1 MSWFRMLLRRAAVSR
16 RFHIGPAG
24 TAAWIVFVCVSSSVL
39 ADPATAA
46 AAPAAVPGVAAS
58 SPFLTSELFAFHS
71 EPAMN
76 LHHFLFRW
84 ATLEAPPGTRTPHF
98 PEIPLWESDRQLWE
112 DLTDDERATWTR
124 TLDFYR
130 EHLIGRS
137 LLFDGDLVAIRDAL
151 TGKGSRDRVAE
162 EKRGVFEHLDGCLP
176 IYQHHW
182 WPRHDRINRD
192 WVVAMVPLLV
202 RHEREIASRIA
213 AAYEAEWPS
222 PPNRIDVLAYSNR
235 VSAYTTSEPHSS
247 ISSAEPSL
255 ALPWGFEILFHEHSH
270 SNALEQP
277 LRAIVHG
284 AFEPH
289 QLRPPRNLWHV
300 LLFAT
305 AGEVVR
311 SVRVAAGEAD
321 YVPYGP
327 KNRVFHSRE
336 VDRRAWQAVEE
347 HWYPALAQ
355 GEPLSAVIDA
365 IAADLLPVMEAAQ
378 ER

>member
-1 MSWFRMLLRRAAVSR
+1 MPWFRMLPPPRAVECRVACTAAVIFLVCLS
-16 RFHIGPAG
+16 GSTLAEPASES
-24 TAAWIVFVCVSSSVL
+24 AAPP
-39 ADPATAA
+39 APPATAA
-46 AAPAAVPGVAAS
+46 N

-71 EPAMN
+71 EPTIN

-84 ATLEAPPGTRTPHF
+84 ATLEAPPGTRTPVF
-98 PEIPLWESDRQLWE
+98 PDIPLWTSDRARLE
-112 DLTDDERATWTR
+112 DLSESERATWTEA
-124 TLDFYR
+124 LDFYR
-130 EHLIGRS
+130 KHLIGNR
-137 LLFDGDLVAIRDAL
+137 LLFDRDLVAIRDAL
-151 TGKGSRDRVAE
+151 TGKGSREGVAE
-162 EKRGVFEHLDGCLP
+162 GKDAVFEHLDGCLP
-176 IYQHHW
+176 IYERHW

-222 PPNRIDVLAYSNR
+222 PPNRVDVLAYSNR

-247 ISSAEPSL
+247 ISSADPSL

-311 SVRVAAGEAD
+311 SVRVAAGEDD

-347 HWYPALAQ
+347 YWYPALAK

-365 IAADLLPVMEAAQ
+365 ITADLLPVMEDAQ
-378 ER
+378 KE